1 MKSNM
6 TKPWSTPATP
16 LLLLLLLHPHLL
28 LQTHLEQ
35 QHTGTS
41 AQQVDSQ
48 AVMLVNQ
55 TLFEARPKECAFA
68 EPQ

>member
-6 TKPWSTPATP
+6 TKPWCTPATP
-16 LLLLLLLHPHLL
+16 LLLLLLLLHPHLL

-48 AVMLVNQ
+48 AVMLVNL
-55 TLFEARPKECAFA
+55 TLFEARP
-68 EPQ
+68 

>member
-1 MKSNM
+1 MCMKSNM

-16 LLLLLLLHPHLL
+16 LLLILLLLLLLLVLHPHLL

-48 AVMLVNQ
+48 AVMLVNL
-55 TLFEARPKECAFA
+55 TLFEARP
-68 EPQ
+68 